1 MRRSLP
7 LLLAALVVVL
17 TALPLLAAKAK
28 AKPSGTLYANI
39 VTNQGTIVVQLFEK
53 EAPKTVANFTGLA
66 MGTKAFKDPVTG
78 KQVKRP
84 YYNGLLFHRVIPGF
98 MIQGGCP
105 YSRDPSR
112 AGTGG
117 PGYQFE
123 DEFVSSLRHSK
134 PGRLSMANA
143 GPNTNGSQFFIT
155 VAPTPHLDDRHT
167 IFGQVVKGLDVAI
180 KISQTPRSSNDRP
193 LKPMVIKEIKV
204 YRANAPKL

>member
-84 YYNGLLFHRVIPGF
+84 YYNGLLFHRVIDLF
-98 MIQGGCP
+98 
-105 YSRDPSR
+105 R
-112 AGTGG
+112 
-117 PGYQFE
+117 
-123 DEFVSSLRHSK
+123 
-134 PGRLSMANA
+134 
-143 GPNTNGSQFFIT
+143 
-155 VAPTPHLDDRHT
+155 
-167 IFGQVVKGLDVAI
+167 GL
-180 KISQTPRSSNDRP
+180 PR
-193 LKPMVIKEIKV
+193 
-204 YRANAPKL
+204 